1 MDKGIELIKKVKADI
16 ARCTEIVRESNDIY
30 MVQNA
35 ALMIKENQRWLA
47 EWDLQNK
54 IAMSNNVKK

>member
-1 MDKGIELIKKVKADI
+1 MDKGIELVKKVKADI
-16 ARCTEIVRESNDIY
+16 ARCTEIVRESDNLY

-47 EWDLQNK
+47 EWDNQNK
-54 IAMSNNVKK
+54 IAMRNNVKR

>member
-1 MDKGIELIKKVKADI
+1 MDKGIELVKKVKADI
-16 ARCTEIVRESNDIY
+16 ARCTEIVRESDNLI

-35 ALMIKENQRWLA
+35 ALMIKENERWLA

-54 IAMSNNVKK
+54 IAMINNCKK

>member
-1 MDKGIELIKKVKADI
+1 MDKGIELVKKVKADI
-16 ARCTEIVRESNDIY
+16 ARCTEIVRESDNLI

-54 IAMSNNVKK
+54 VAMINNCKK

>member
-1 MDKGIELIKKVKADI
+1 MDKGIELVKKVKADI
-16 ARCTEIVRESNDIY
+16 ARCTEIVRESNDIF

-54 IAMSNNVKK
+54 IAMKNNCKK

>member
-16 ARCTEIVRESNDIY
+16 AKCTEIVRESNNIY

-35 ALMIKENQRWLA
+35 ALQIKENQRWLA
-47 EWDLQNK
+47 EWDNQNK
-54 IAMSNNVKK
+54 VAMKNNCKK

>member
-1 MDKGIELIKKVKADI
+1 MSKGIELVKKVKADI
-16 ARCTEIVRESNDIY
+16 ARCTEIVRESNNIY

-47 EWDLQNK
+47 EWELQDK
-54 IAMSNNVKK
+54 IAMRNNVKR

>member
-1 MDKGIELIKKVKADI
+1 MDKGIELVKKVKADI
-16 ARCTEIVRESNDIY
+16 ARCTEIVRESDNIY

-54 IAMSNNVKK
+54 IAMKNNCKK

>member
-1 MDKGIELIKKVKADI
+1 MDKGIELVKKVKADI
-16 ARCTEIVRESNDIY
+16 ARCTEIVRESNNIY

-54 IAMSNNVKK
+54 IAMRNNVKR

>member
-16 ARCTEIVRESNDIY
+16 ARCTEIVRESNNIY

-54 IAMSNNVKK
+54 IAMINNCKK